1 MHFIFFPLSFI
12 NPLIWPN
19 ISTISMNII
28 LKKLPFNNFNSN
40 YLHILI
46 HLQNLK
52 FLFHVF
58 FLQKINLHIFY
69 HLTNFL
75 LLFRVAY
82 HFPTISNIKIT
93 YLTFISISVHIYIS
107 SFSIC
112 FIIFPF
118 SIINVSI
125 CMG

>member
-1 MHFIFFPLSFI
+1 MHFVFFPLSFI
-12 NPLIWPN
+12 NPLVWPD
-19 ISTISMNII
+19 ISSISMYII
-28 LKKLPFNNFNSN
+28 LKKLPFNNLNKT

-58 FLQKINLHIFY
+58 FLQNINLHILH
-69 HLTNFL
+69 HLANFL
-75 LLFRVAY
+75 LLFHVAY

-93 YLTFISISVHIYIS
+93 YIAFISISVHMYIS